1 MKINNTNITRAIRKA
16 TGLNHVKVHAG
27 GGVCRFYSDDKRTA
41 EVLSSLDLP
50 SVYVDRIC
58 HLDLDQWVAEFQG
71 GIDSHYKRSLIK

>member
-1 MKINNTNITRAIRKA
+1 MTTNRQITSAINNA

-58 HLDLDQWVAEFQG
+58 HLDLDQWVAEFQD
-71 GIDSHYKRSLIK
+71 GINSDYKRSLIK